1 VKRRMLILAPIL
13 ALLAAPSAASAVT
26 QVDVEQVSGLD
37 VVVVRNDDGP
47 STIEIA
53 TGNSSGNHVVA
64 VRNASAFAGCQQSGA
79 DVGCLGDFDALVV
92 FGNGGSDTV
101 TMDLIADGGLPP
113 LHGEAY
119 GGEGDDSLKATPDNR
134 DVPQPDTYIEGG
146 NGNDTIVSGN
156 GPDELHGGPGN
167 DTMQAFEGA
176 DAVLG
181 EDGDDSVSAGKEEPE
196 ANAADTLDGGP
207 GFDQIPDVDA
217 DYNRGFDDDVSVT
230 VDGAAND
237 GEAGEGDNVIGVEK
251 LRIVADHATFVGS
264 DAGDDVFVEVFSSS
278 LIRGMGGND
287 RLIAYDGND
296 TLEGGD
302 GDDYLEGGFM
312 NDVLDGGPGID
323 QFVGDRTE
331 RDVIAAG
338 SDQIRA
344 RDGNAE
350 QINCGIGADTAQVD
364 AVDVVDATCESVD
377 RAGSGP
383 GGGGSGAGGPSR
395 PKVLGKL
402 SIRSISSKGLAIQ
415 ITCPAACTVSGEL
428 RVDKKTARR
437 LGLGRSRML
446 ARGKKKLAAAG
457 DAKVTLKVVS
467 KARKRFKRMRS
478 AKVTLRTTTT
488 VAGKAT
494 TATKSLKLKR

>member
-1 VKRRMLILAPIL
+1 MLIALPIV
-13 ALLAAPSAASAVT
+13 ALLAAPTAASAVT
-26 QVDVEQVSGLD
+26 QVDVEQVSGMD

-47 STIEIA
+47 STIEIG
-53 TGNSSGNHVVA
+53 TGNSGADHAVA
-64 VRNASAFAGCQQSGA
+64 VRNASAFAGCQQSGG
-79 DVGCLGDFDALVV
+79 DVVCIGSYDALVV
-92 FGNGGSDTV
+92 FGNGGNDTV

-134 DVPQPDTYIEGG
+134 DVPQPDTYMEGG
-146 NGNDTIVSGN
+146 NGNDTLVSGN

-167 DTMQAFEGA
+167 DTIQSFEGA

-196 ANAADTLDGGP
+196 ANAADTVDGGP
-207 GFDQIPDVDA
+207 GFDRIPDVDA

-230 VDGAAND
+230 VNGVADD

-251 LRIVADHATFVGS
+251 LRITADHATFVGS
-264 DAGDDVFVEVFSSS
+264 SAADDVFAEANFST
-278 LIRGMGGND
+278 IRGMGGND
-287 RLIAYDGND
+287 RLVAYDGHD

-302 GDDYLEGGFM
+302 GDDYLEGGFG

-323 QFVGDRTE
+323 QFMGDRIE
-331 RDVIAAG
+331 SNVIAIG
-338 SDQIRA
+338 NDQIRA
-344 RDGNAE
+344 RDGVAE
-350 QINCGIGADTAQVD
+350 QVNCGIGADTAQVD
-364 AVDVVDATCESVD
+364 TADVVDPSCESVD
-377 RAGSGP
+377 RAAVGP
-383 GGGGSGAGGPSR
+383 GDGGGAGGPSR
-395 PKVLGKL
+395 PRVLGKL

-415 ITCPAACTVSGEL
+415 ITCPAACSVSGEL

-437 LGLGRSRML
+437 LGLGRSRVL
-446 ARGKKKLAAAG
+446 ARGKKKLNAAG

-494 TATKSLKLKR
+494 AASRSLKLKR

>member
-1 VKRRMLILAPIL
+1 VYRRMLSTLPVVAV
-13 ALLAAPSAASAVT
+13 LAAPSAASAVT
-26 QVDVEQVSGLD
+26 EVDVEQVSGLD

-64 VRNASAFAGCQQSGA
+64 VRNASAFAGCQQSGP
-79 DVGCLGDFDALVV
+79 DVACIGSFDALVA
-92 FGNGGSDTV
+92 FGNGGNDTI
-101 TMDLIADGGLPP
+101 TMDLIADGGLAP

-119 GGEGDDSLKATPDNR
+119 GGEGDDSLKATPDSR

-146 NGNDTIVSGN
+146 NGNDTIVSGM

-167 DTMQAFEGA
+167 DTMQAFEGP
-176 DAVLG
+176 DSVFG

-196 ANAADTLDGGP
+196 ANAADTVDGGP
-207 GFDQIPDVDA
+207 GFDQIPHVDA

-230 VDGAAND
+230 VDGVNND
-237 GEAGEGDNVIGVEK
+237 GEAGEGDNVIAVEK
-251 LRIVADHATFVGS
+251 FYIVASHATFVGS
-264 DAGDDVFVEVFSSS
+264 GAGDDVFVEGYSS

-287 RLIAYDGND
+287 RLVAYDGND
-296 TLEGGD
+296 TIEGGD

-312 NDVLDGGPGID
+312 NDVLDGGPGVD

-331 RDVIAAG
+331 RDVVAAG

-344 RDGNAE
+344 RDGNPE
-350 QINCGIGADTAQVD
+350 LVNCGIGADTAQVD
-364 AVDVVDATCESVD
+364 ASDTVDPTCETVD
-377 RAGSGP
+377 RPGP
-383 GGGGSGAGGPSR
+383 VGPVGPGGPSR

-437 LGLGRSRML
+437 LGLGRSRVL
-446 ARGKKKLAAAG
+446 ARGTKKLAAAG

-467 KARKRFKRMRS
+467 KARRRFKRMRS
-478 AKVTLRTTTT
+478 ANVTLRTTTT
-488 VAGKAT
+488 VAGTAT